1 MKIQDLCNLID
12 QILDEYA
19 TVKRFKIGKTDN
31 LENREE
37 DYHEKGYNFI
47 HPLYTGEKEEISQAE
62 KDLIKYFTETSRH
75 KNKCTNKQEGG
86 GSPDA
91 TMLYL
96 AIEKED
102 ASINDLNIKELIL
115 DKYFSNQQQN
125 KHYEDKNS

>member
-1 MKIQDLCNLID
+1 MEIQNLCNLID
-12 QILDEYA
+12 RILDEYA

-37 DYHEKGYNFI
+37 DYHEDGYNFI

-62 KDLIKYFTETSRH
+62 KDLIKYFTEMSRH
-75 KNKCTNKQEGG
+75 KDKCVNEQEGG

-96 AIEKED
+96 AIEMEEVSVK
-102 ASINDLNIKELIL
+102 DLNIKELII
-115 DKYFSNQQQN
+115 DKYFSN
-125 KHYEDKNS
+125 